1 MRDSCPSSWTHCT
14 TVGVTSMTSS
24 VPKTTPA
31 RSPRNAGIQVISRAG
46 AILRALQGQ
55 PDGLSLAEISAAVKL
70 PRSTVHRITTA
81 LATEGLLES
90 ASSAGGLRIGPAVA
104 ELASGS
110 RPSLRDRIRPLLED
124 LSERLGET
132 VDLAVLD
139 DGNEM
144 RFVDQVEGPQR
155 LSAASEID
163 ARFPLH
169 CTANGKATLALLGD
183 KQAAK
188 LLPARLKTFTPA
200 TTTDRP
206 TLLNELAA
214 IRRTGIAFDR
224 EELTDGICAAG
235 FAWTEP
241 DGVTAAISVPIPT
254 QRFKGREPELERA
267 LTKLRNLLIEPS
279 GARTQ

>member
-1 MRDSCPSSWTHCT
+1 MA
-14 TVGVTSMTSS
+14 TSAT
-24 VPKTTPA
+24 KTTPA
-31 RSPRNAGIQVISRAG
+31 KSRGDLGIQVISRAG

-55 PDGLSLAEISAAVKL
+55 PDGLSLAEISAAVEL

-81 LATEGLLES
+81 LATEGLLEN
-90 ASSAGGLRIGPAVA
+90 ASPAGGLRIGPALA

-110 RPSLRDRIRPLLED
+110 RPSLRDRIRPLIED
-124 LSERLGET
+124 LSELLGET

-139 DGNEM
+139 INEM

-206 TLLNELAA
+206 TLFNELAA

-241 DGVTAAISVPIPT
+241 AGVTAAISVPIPT

-267 LTKLRNLLIEPS
+267 LTKLRNLLIKPS
-279 GARTQ
+279 GARSQ

>member
-1 MRDSCPSSWTHCT
+1 
-14 TVGVTSMTSS
+14 MTSS
-24 VPKTTPA
+24 VPKTMPTK
-31 RSPRNAGIQVISRAG
+31 STRNAGIQVISRAG
-46 AILRALQGQ
+46 AILRALRGQ
-55 PDGLSLAEISAAVKL
+55 PDGLSLADISAAVDL

-169 CTANGKATLALLGD
+169 CTANGKATLALFGD

-188 LLPARLKTFTPA
+188 LLPARLKTFTPK

-206 TLLNELAA
+206 TLLNELAT

-267 LTKLRNLLIEPS
+267 LTKLRNLLIKPS
-279 GARTQ
+279 GASSQ